1 MSKYSTAAGI
11 AGLAIRERA
20 DRVGDN
26 MRLEKS
32 SLLHDDDDDDV
43 DDGNWFIHLAT
54 RSTSLSVHLDVLS
67 LWWNIF
73 MDVSKCE
80 CMCMYV
86 CMYRSTYIS

>member
-20 DRVGDN
+20 DRVGDK

-32 SLLHDDDDDDV
+32 SLLHDDDD

-54 RSTSLSVHLDVLS
+54 RSTSLSVHLDVLN
-67 LWWNIF
+67 LW
-73 MDVSKCE
+73 
-80 CMCMYV
+80 Y
-86 CMYRSTYIS
+86 